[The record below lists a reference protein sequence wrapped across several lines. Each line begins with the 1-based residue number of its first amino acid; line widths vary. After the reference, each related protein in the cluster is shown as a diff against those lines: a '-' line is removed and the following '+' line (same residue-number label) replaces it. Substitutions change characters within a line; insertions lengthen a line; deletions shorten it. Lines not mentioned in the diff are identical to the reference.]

1 MKVSGVRLLWG
12 SLGRAVGIGPPGWEL
27 SVALIPEA
35 GPQGVVN
42 GQTAPTNP
50 TPPPPSAGSLT
61 HPRIDLALCV
71 VIPVSHSRPH
81 LFGEEKGGSV
91 VPNRGGIHG
100 QERGGGS
107 LPGTGQA

>member
-1 MKVSGVRLLWG
+1 MVLALQD
-12 SLGRAVGIGPPGWEL
+12 GRL

-91 VPNRGGIHG
+91 VPNRVGFMDKKG
-100 QERGGGS
+100 EGS